1 LRKIIVEVGGDLN
14 VPQHVAIIMDGNGRW
29 ANSRGLPRVKG
40 HKAGVALVE
49 EIVEAA
55 AQAGVKHLSLYA
67 FSTENW
73 RRPDLEITMIMSI
86 LRLYIRLVKNRLCEN
101 GIRFHF
107 LGDLE
112 SMPEGIKIDARA
124 LEAATKGNSVMTF
137 HLAVNYGSRHEL
149 VSAVQKCISDGLGA
163 DQINE
168 AAIEERLWTSEVPD
182 VDLLIRTSGEQRI
195 SNFLLWQCA
204 YAEFYFADCHW
215 PDFNCEEFSKALK
228 AYSLRERRFGGI

>member
-1 LRKIIVEVGGDLN
+1 
-14 VPQHVAIIMDGNGRW
+14 MDGNGRW
-29 ANSRGLPRVKG
+29 ANSKGLPRIKG

-49 EIVEAA
+49 DIVDAA
-55 AQAGVKHLSLYA
+55 AGAGIKHLSLYA

-73 RRPDLEITMIMSI
+73 RRPDAEITVIMSI

-107 LGDLE
+107 LGDLK
-112 SMPEGIKIDARA
+112 SMPEGIQVDARA
-124 LEAATKGNSVMTF
+124 LEAATRGNSGMTF
-137 HLAVNYGSRHEL
+137 HLAVNYGSRPEL
-149 VSAVQKCISDGLGA
+149 VSAVQKCIIDGLCT

-168 AAIEERLWTSEVPD
+168 AAIEERLWTKGVPD

-204 YAEFYFADCHW
+204 YAEFYFASCHW
-215 PDFNCEEFSKALK
+215 PDFTREEFNKALK
-228 AYSLRERRFGGI
+228 EYSSRERRFGGI